1 MPWPAIRER
10 LGRARLGREILIAQA
25 LKCVLLYALWWAFFS
40 HAPDKRAIAG
50 QVAEHLI
57 GGASELTPS
66 PSPTPRRNP
75 HD

>member
-1 MPWPAIRER
+1 MPCPAIRER
-10 LGRARLGREILIAQA
+10 FGRAKLGREILIALA
-25 LKCVLLYALWWAFFS
+25 LKCVLLFALWWAFFS
-40 HAPDKRAIAG
+40 QAPDKRAIAG

-57 GGASELTPS
+57 GSPPELN